1 MDYERCLSVVRAKLP
16 EDVFSI
22 AWAEGQEMTI
32 EEAVAY
38 ALGRNA
44 E

>member
-32 EEAVAY
+32 EDAVAF
-38 ALGRNA
+38 ALSENA
-44 E
+44 D